1 MEFLFF
7 IGRTHELAFAELE
20 TVLHARY
27 NEATIETITPTI
39 IKVANLSLVEAT
51 QLQAILGGTLKISVI
66 EETLSEP
73 STEEL
78 ETKCVTILEKLGK
91 EKQKIWFGLAEI
103 GRDTLKAVDHYRIK
117 EALKDTGYTVRF
129 VEGTRAG
136 LGASVLLHQN
146 VEECVIVREKA
157 VTYIG
162 YTIAIQNID
171 DWTVR
176 DRMKPAADRQH
187 GMLPPKIARILVN
200 LALPQG
206 GEGKRLLDPFCGTGT
221 VVMEAMMLGYT
232 GVGTDLRVEAVGQ
245 TQKNAEWLIGQYK
258 LTSQF
263 AVATSDVAHLKP
275 EMIGGKVHGVAA
287 EGYLGALKPKPGAVP
302 NIFKGL
308 EKLYLGAFK
317 QLATVM
323 EPGSRIAIAL
333 PRIEIKKTVY
343 TLAPLVD
350 RLEAYGYNSVFSGLI
365 YDRPDATTKREVFVF
380 QLKTKS

>member
-7 IGRTHELAFAELE
+7 IGRTHELAHAELE

-27 NEATIETITPTI
+27 NEASLETITPTI
-39 IKVANLSLVEAT
+39 IKVSSISLEEA
-51 QLQAILGGTLKISVI
+51 QELQGILGGTLKIVQI
-66 EETLSEP
+66 EEKLNEP
-73 STEEL
+73 TTEEL
-78 ETKCVTILEKLGK
+78 EAKCVAILENLGK

-117 EALKDTGYTVRF
+117 ESLKDAGFTVRF

-136 LGASVLLHQN
+136 LGASVLIHQN
-146 VEECVIVREKA
+146 VEECVIVREKGT
-157 VTYIG
+157 TYFG
-162 YTIAIQNID
+162 YTIAVQNID

-200 LALPQG
+200 LALPAG
-206 GEGKRLLDPFCGTGT
+206 GAGKRLLDPFCGTGT

-245 TQKNAEWLIGQYK
+245 TQKNASWLITQYG
-258 LTSQF
+258 LSSTF
-263 AVATSDVAHLKP
+263 AVATSDVTHLTQ
-275 EMIGGKVHGVAA
+275 EMIGGRVDAVAC
-287 EGYLGALKPKPGAVP
+287 EGFLGALKPKPGAVP

-317 QLATVM
+317 QLALVIA
-323 EPGSRIAIAL
+323 PGTRIAIAL

-343 TLAPLVD
+343 SLSPLVD
-350 RLEAYGYNSVFSGLI
+350 RLQSYGYNSVFSGLI
-365 YDRPDATTKREVFVF
+365 YDRPDATTKREVFV
-380 QLKTKS
+380 LEYKK